1 MARTQPEFMELIQA
15 NHIQLIYLKLVDI
28 NGQYRHVTLP
38 AEFDRYFNL

>member
-1 MARTQPEFMELIQA
+1 MELIQA
-15 NHIQLIYLKLVDI
+15 NNIQMIDFKIVDI